1 MSLSEKHTI
10 VALVHDRPGVL
21 SRVCNVVRRREF
33 NIASLAVGHSE
44 TSGLSRM
51 TIVVEGDY
59 EIAEQVTKQLRKLID
74 VVSVVDISEESV
86 VARELALVKVKA
98 TPYNRSEII
107 QIVDIFRANIIDL
120 APDSLIIE
128 VAGGEDKIGSLLQLL
143 HPFGVHEV
151 MRSGRLSIARGL
163 LAAARS
169 SGTVRGRKKQSAQAP
184 AVERDRTGG

>member
-1 MSLSEKHTI
+1 MNGTEKHTV

-21 SRVCNVVRRREF
+21 NRVCNVIRRRGF

-51 TIVVEGDY
+51 TIVVEGDD
-59 EIAEQVTKQLRKLID
+59 EVTEQVAKQLRKLID
-74 VVSVVDISEESV
+74 VVNVVDISDQSV

-98 TPYNRSEII
+98 TPYSRSEII

-120 APDSLIIE
+120 APESLIIE
-128 VAGGEDKIGSLLQLL
+128 VAGGEDKISSLLQLL

-151 MRSGRLSIARGL
+151 MRSGRLSITRGL
-163 LAAARS
+163 LGDRS
-169 SGTVRGRKKQSAQAP
+169 PGAVKGRKKQSDQAP